1 VAEFEYLSLTVEIN
15 CRTYDRVYANF
26 WRRSIHELKLF
37 WKGLFGSVL
46 GGDLETGAAYH
57 HIFTFVAFFDQGIMN
72 PIKQEGRDICEEY
85 SGVNEDTLLKE
96 LSVQLNHF
104 GSRGWELVEVCREN
118 EIDPPSALYL
128 SGRRRDIFKVHCTLK
143 RLKGKAA

>member
-1 VAEFEYLSLTVEIN
+1 MQWTLYLNKPRPNIS
-15 CRTYDRVYANF
+15 
-26 WRRSIHELKLF
+26 
-37 WKGLFGSVL
+37 GGS
-46 GGDLETGAAYH
+46 Y
-57 HIFTFVAFFDQGIMN
+57 
-72 PIKQEGRDICEEY
+72 ICEQY
-85 SGVNEDTLLKE
+85 SDVDENTLLKE

-118 EIDPPSALYL
+118 EIDPPLALYL